1 MEVQKVDCKN
11 LRVIRQKENNDIMLR
26 LLQSGDITLVKH
38 YCNTKELSRLLEDLQ
53 IDDEQLLQKCS
64 NDVLFAKVIS
74 RQISKMASRQG
85 TKDEAFILKKCNE
98 TTSKVGIY
106 IENLSTTAFRPTK
119 KGRILTN
126 NQYKKSVLKK
136 NDCLKSFDAKTSGL
150 VKGWVFAKVVYGEG
164 DHQDNVFSEAHE
176 FVEWTDKYGKDDQ
189 LYIVLVDTDL
199 NLKFAELKQKPTKP
213 NTIVCNHVDFYSFTV
228 CIQFYCLY
236 TINFL
241 LGHVL
246 CICVCL

>member
-53 IDDEQLLQKCS
+53 IDDKQLLQKCK
-64 NDVLFAKVIS
+64 DDLLFAKVVS

-98 TTSKVGIY
+98 TTSKDGIY

-119 KGRILTN
+119 DGRILTN
-126 NQYKKSVLKK
+126 NQYKQSGVKK
-136 NDCLKSFDAKTSGL
+136 NDCLKSFDAKISGL
-150 VKGWVFAKVVYGEG
+150 VKGWVFAKVAFGEG
-164 DHQDNVFSEAHE
+164 GHQDNVFSEAHE
-176 FVEWTDKYGKDDQ
+176 FVEWADKYGKDDQ
-189 LYIVLVDTDL
+189 QYIVLVDTDL
-199 NLKFAELKQKPTKP
+199 NHKFKELKQKPTKP
-213 NTIVCNHVDFYSFTV
+213 NTIVCNHVEFQRFIIDLSFKLKKLE
-228 CIQFYCLY
+228 Y
-236 TINFL
+236 
-241 LGHVL
+241 
-246 CICVCL
+246 

>member
-38 YCNTKELSRLLEDLQ
+38 LCNIKELSRLLEDLD
-53 IDDEQLLQKCS
+53 INEEQLLQKCA
-64 NDVLFAKVIS
+64 NDLLFAKVVS

-119 KGRILTN
+119 KGCILTN
-126 NQYKKSVLKK
+126 NQYKKSGLKK
-136 NDCLKSFDAKTSGL
+136 NDCLKSFDAKISGL
-150 VKGWVFAKVVYGEG
+150 VKGWVFAKVAFGEG
-164 DHQDNVFSEAHE
+164 GHQDNVFSEAHD
-176 FVEWTDKYGKDDQ
+176 FVEWADKYRTSDE

-199 NLKFAELKQKPTKP
+199 NLKFAELKQKPTKG
-213 NTIVCNHVDFYSFTV
+213 NILVCNHVEFQRVIIDLSFKLKKLE
-228 CIQFYCLY
+228 Y
-236 TINFL
+236 
-241 LGHVL
+241 
-246 CICVCL
+246 